1 MALFLLDPV
10 EDLLRAD
17 PRAGAGGLWHCLWS
31 RLRPTVGQ
39 SHPSGVLV
47 VLALQ
52 PCEYRGSVLHVVC
65 NDHADGWDHRG
76 EL

>member
-31 RLRPTVGQ
+31 RSRPTVGQ
-39 SHPSGVLV
+39 SHPSGVL
-47 VLALQ
+47 
-52 PCEYRGSVLHVVC
+52 RGSGL
-65 NDHADGWDHRG
+65 AALRMPR
-76 EL
+76 